1 VKHTVTKR
9 PDSRKKLEEVLQ
21 DDPFVLAR
29 WFGRPEDGDVCEPCI
44 RALEDPD
51 EIVREAAV
59 SALIMLDD
67 MYASMP
73 IVGTL
78 LHGSAHA
85 REAAA
90 RVLGAIG
97 RSDPIAFQYLAV
109 ALTDSD
115 KAVRLAAVQALKR
128 LADGLD
134 LIAEDIERS

>member
-1 VKHTVTKR
+1 MKR
-9 PDSRKKLEEVLQ
+9 PESRKELEELLQ
-21 DDPFVLAR
+21 DDPFVLAQ
-29 WFGRPEDGDVCEPCI
+29 WFGQPDDRDVCEPCI

-51 EIVREAAV
+51 GIVREAAV

-73 IVGTL
+73 IVATL

-97 RSDPIAFQYLAV
+97 RGDPIAFQYLAV

-115 KAVRLAAVQALKR
+115 KAVRLAAVRALKA
-128 LADGLD
+128 LAEGLD
-134 LIAEDIERS
+134 VIAEDIERS